1 LLAQAHGLNAVSEGT
16 PNPLLLGFEALNEPL
31 LWIIEACLEQR
42 LLPRRLTLD
51 EVFGPAADLLGGSP
65 A

>member
-1 LLAQAHGLNAVSEGT
+1 
-16 PNPLLLGFEALNEPL
+16 L